1 MIAGMLNLTQSLRQA
16 VQIAPNATAT
26 LFRDR
31 SRTWSEVTERIARF
45 AAALS
50 GLSVGADD
58 RVAILALNSD
68 RYFEAYYGIWWAGA
82 AIVPLNT
89 RWNIK
94 ENVYALDDAEPMLLL
109 IDGFFTAQLEAIREA
124 VGSIRSVVYI
134 GEGETPT
141 GLLAYEDL
149 IAAHAPGADALR
161 SGDDLAGIF
170 YTGGTTGFPKGVM
183 LSQAGLYMSTLGGL
197 AGGSD
202 RIEDYV
208 YLHNAPMFHLAD
220 VTMVTL
226 GTMVQCTHAFIEQFE
241 PRACLEA
248 IERFKVRHAVFVP
261 AMLGMF
267 LQHPDFD
274 KYDLSSLTRISYGA
288 SPMPVALLKE
298 AMRRLPGI
306 DLVQAYGQTELSPLA
321 TMLRGEDHVLEGP
334 GSERLKSA
342 GRTLPHCEIGIVDEN
357 LEPLAA
363 GEVGQIRVRGANAML
378 GYWKLPEVTAET
390 IVDGWVLTG
399 DAGYIDDDGYLFL
412 VDRVKDM
419 IVSGGENVY
428 SVEVENAIM
437 EHGGVAQCA
446 VIGIPHDIWVEQVHA
461 IVVPKPGW
469 ILNAQAIIDHCH
481 DYIAGYKC
489 PRSVEVRAEPLPL
502 SGAGK
507 VLKRELRKAY
517 LESQA

>member
-1 MIAGMLNLTQSLRQA
+1 MLNLTQSLRQSI
-16 VQIAPNATAT
+16 QIAPDSPAT

-31 SRTWSEVTERIARF
+31 SYTWAEVTERIACF
-45 AAALS
+45 AAALNEL
-50 GLSVGADD
+50 GVCRDD
-58 RVAILALNSD
+58 RVAVLALNSD
-68 RYFEAYYGIWWAGA
+68 RYFEAYYAVWWAGA

-89 RWNIK
+89 RWTVK
-94 ENVYALDDAEPMLLL
+94 ENIYALNDAEPAILLV
-109 IDGFFTAQLEAIREA
+109 DGFFTAQLAPILDA
-124 VGSIRSVVYI
+124 VAAIRSVVYI
-134 GEGETPT
+134 GEGVTPD
-141 GLLAYEDL
+141 GLIDYESLVD
-149 IAAHAPGADALR
+149 AHAPGTDAMR
-161 SGDDLAGIF
+161 HGDALAGIF

-183 LSQAGLYMSTLGGL
+183 LSHAGLYMSSLGGL

-202 RIEDYV
+202 RIDDYV

-241 PRACLEA
+241 PVACLAA
-248 IERFKVRHAVFVP
+248 IERFRVRHAVFVP

-298 AMRRLPGI
+298 TMRRLPGI

-321 TMLRGEDHVLEGP
+321 TMLPGKDHVLEGP

-342 GRTLPHCEIGIVDEN
+342 GRTLPHCEIDIVDEN
-357 LEPLAA
+357 LAPVPS
-363 GEVGQIRVRGANAML
+363 GDVGQIRVRGANAML
-378 GYWKLPEVTAET
+378 GYWKLPDVTAET

-399 DAGYIDDDGYLFL
+399 DAGYIDADGYLFL

-437 EHGGVAQCA
+437 EHRGVAQCA
-446 VIGIPHDIWVEQVHA
+446 VIGIPHDLWVEQVHA
-461 IVVPKPGW
+461 IVVPKPGGD
-469 ILNAQAIIDHCH
+469 LTEDGIIEHCH
-481 DYIAGYKC
+481 GYIAGYKC
-489 PRSVEVRAEPLPL
+489 PRSVEIRAEALPL

-507 VLKRELRKAY
+507 VLKRELRQAY
-517 LESQA
+517 VGKPE